1 MQTSERSLIESARYW
16 PGGFFY
22 YKDKKGGSGAVVEYL
37 HSCLAGPGIDR
48 LLAYNARERLRRKHH
63 RGSLRRSIFRIPIQ
77 LSGGLG
83 GS

>member
-1 MQTSERSLIESARYW
+1 
-16 PGGFFY
+16 
-22 YKDKKGGSGAVVEYL
+22 VVEYL

-63 RGSLRRSIFRIPIQ
+63 RGSLRRSIFRILIQ

-83 GS
+83 GSRHHVGFLVADVPMKMWIPPIGTMVQ